1 MRIIS
6 INTLSG
12 IELELGLS
20 FPVLIGVRGRHSFL
34 ALCYCVA
41 ESLVAACF
49 TLIMLSARKLP
60 LDLLQN
66 YFPCC
71 FLLFSA
77 ADVQKVV
84 HSLRVN
90 NVFKILPLNIRQAKD
105 NIGRSTCYKIMK
117 MMICTKYSLVTN

>member
-12 IELELGLS
+12 IELELGFS

-60 LDLLQN
+60 LDLLQK

-71 FLLFSA
+71 FLIFSA
-77 ADVQKVV
+77 AQLQKVV
-84 HSLRVN
+84 HSLRVK
-90 NVFKILPLNIRQAKD
+90 NVFKTLAFESPPSHGQYGTVNL
-105 NIGRSTCYKIMK
+105 
-117 MMICTKYSLVTN
+117 L

>member
-20 FPVLIGVRGRHSFL
+20 FPILIGVRGRHSFL

-41 ESLVAACF
+41 KSFVAACF

-71 FLLFSA
+71 FLILSA
-77 ADVQKVV
+77 TEEK
-84 HSLRVN
+84 
-90 NVFKILPLNIRQAKD
+90 
-105 NIGRSTCYKIMK
+105 
-117 MMICTKYSLVTN
+117 

>member
-71 FLLFSA
+71 FLIFSA
-77 ADVQKVV
+77 AEEQ
-84 HSLRVN
+84 
-90 NVFKILPLNIRQAKD
+90 
-105 NIGRSTCYKIMK
+105 
-117 MMICTKYSLVTN
+117 